1 MNDDTPDQEDT
12 GQQVRPFSAVLQ
24 DLNGGQLA
32 DKLALDV
39 QELVAAVRDRSRK
52 GTLTLKLEV
61 APRKGNI
68 DALNVTARVDLKLP
82 EGEPME
88 AVFFADENGNLLRE
102 DPRQMTI
109 PLRTVARPSPGGDLR
124 RAGQ

>member
-1 MNDDTPDQEDT
+1 MTDTEQEET
-12 GQQVRPFSAVLQ
+12 GGIRPFSAVLQ

-32 DKLALDV
+32 DKLAVQV
-39 QELVAAVRDRSRK
+39 QELVAAVRDRGKK
-52 GTLTLKLEV
+52 GTLTLRLEV

-68 DALNVTARVDLKLP
+68 DALNVTARADLKLP

-88 AVFFADENGNLLRE
+88 AVFFADSSGNLLRD
-102 DPRQMTI
+102 DPRQTAL
-109 PLRTVARPSPGGDLR
+109 PLHTVARPAATDLR